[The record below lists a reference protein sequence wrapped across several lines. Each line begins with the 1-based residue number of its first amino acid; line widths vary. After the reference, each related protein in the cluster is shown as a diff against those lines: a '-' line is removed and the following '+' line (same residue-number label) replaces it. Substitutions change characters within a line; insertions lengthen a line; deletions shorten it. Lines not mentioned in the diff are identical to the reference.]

1 MRLGIR
7 NLGSQVSCKH
17 LPRQKSGCDQPSYKT
32 ASGQLRLRIYRIYRH
47 APSTAKHSQAEKKH
61 KETSCMLHDHVID
74 EPYILHFGQHPTT
87 MFFVSVGLVV
97 GPRYEDHCL
106 IGSNQTLLNNI
117 M

>member
-1 MRLGIR
+1 MKFSANGFGTWGTLKI
-7 NLGSQVSCKH
+7 
-17 LPRQKSGCDQPSYKT
+17 P
-32 ASGQLRLRIYRIYRH
+32 
-47 APSTAKHSQAEKKH
+47 
-61 KETSCMLHDHVID
+61 CMLHDHVID